1 MTTWLGLGLE
11 LPGWGEGEGRACLGL
26 GLGSGSG
33 FVRHV
38 LAELARHPLEVTE
51 GDLACLVV
59 VEELEDPP
67 DTARAGGDRASK
79 GGAKPMLQGQG

>member
-1 MTTWLGLGLE
+1 MGLE
-11 LPGWGEGEGRACLGL
+11 LLLVDLAVAVDVGL
-26 GLGSGSG
+26 VDHLLQLL
-33 FVRHV
+33 VCHV
-38 LAELARHPLEVTE
+38 LAELARHPLQVAE